1 MFYKLFY
8 LIFEGIKGLF
18 RKKISVLVSSF
29 MIAISLIFLNV
40 IYISY
45 DNFINVSSNI
55 KSKFII
61 DVFFNDN
68 INFVQASEIYTKI
81 LLINGIKSGE
91 LIGKDK
97 AAKIFKSFFNEDV
110 NKIIGSNPLPI
121 SAKLEVENQFKSAN
135 KMSIICQE
143 IRKFG
148 EVDVATYEHN
158 IIRKI
163 DNLFENILG
172 IGLSFTIF
180 VFLVSVMLVT
190 NTIRLI
196 ILSRKNFINI
206 LELLG
211 ATKSFIKFP
220 FVIEGIIQG
229 VLGAI
234 LANIILFSM
243 LSFWDYMIAPF
254 IDMDLLINE
263 YVFVI
268 NICSG
273 MVLGFTGSYRAIS
286 KYT

>member
-68 INFVQASEIYTKI
+68 VNFVQASEIYTKI

-234 LANIILFSM
+234 LANIILFAM

-263 YVFVI
+263 YIFVI

-273 MVLGFTGSYRAIS
+273 MALGFTGSYRAIS